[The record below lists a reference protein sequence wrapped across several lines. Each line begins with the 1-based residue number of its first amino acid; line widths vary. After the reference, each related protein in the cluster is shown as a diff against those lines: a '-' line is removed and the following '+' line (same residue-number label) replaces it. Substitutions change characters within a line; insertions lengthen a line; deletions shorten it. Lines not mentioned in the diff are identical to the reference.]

1 MFQTIRK
8 HLSYANVAATMALV
22 FALTGGAFAATSQSG
37 GGGSSG
43 AKAAAS
49 VTPLAHAAKK
59 KKAAPK
65 GIPGP
70 RGPKG
75 ETGAPGATGP
85 TGGAGP
91 AGPAGAK
98 GETGPAGSGTQGEKG
113 VQGEK
118 GLQGEKG
125 EPGETG
131 FTEKLPSGK
140 TETGEIGFEHENP
153 AEGEKEFYT
162 VSFPIPLVATVEPHF
177 IGTNKELAGEENE
190 SPAIKEG
197 KCKGDPEKPG
207 ASAGNFCV
215 FASVLGAATF
225 KGFQDDG
232 TLAEKATGLTGD
244 GLFFK
249 GKVEESSQFPGVFNP
264 ASLRAT
270 WAVTAE

>member
-131 FTEKLPSGK
+131 FTETLPSGK
-140 TETGEIGFEHENP
+140 TETGQFSEERKIT
-153 AEGEKEFYT
+153 EKEFWL
-162 VSFPIPLVATVEPHF
+162 VPISFSIPLKTGVTPHYV
-177 IGTNKELAGEENE
+177 
-190 SPAIKEG
+190 KEG
-197 KCKGDPEKPG
+197 ENSLPAGCLGSVVKPE
-207 ASAGNFCV
+207 AEAGNLCV
-215 FASVLGAATF
+215 FV
-225 KGFQDDG
+225 KKEEG
-232 TLAEKATGLTGD
+232 TTLLSFLDAGTESTTLTGPT
-244 GLFFK
+244 GEMIHIK
-249 GKVEESSQFPGVFNP
+249 AEPVENSGFPEPSVVYG
-264 ASLRAT
+264 T

>member
-1 MFQTIRK
+1 MFQTLRK
-8 HLSYANVAATMALV
+8 HLSYSNVAATMALV
-22 FALTGGAFAATSQSG
+22 FALTGGAFAATGVTS
-37 GGGSSG
+37 GGSSPS
-43 AKAAAS
+43 KATAS
-49 VTPLAHAAKK
+49 VTVAHAAKAK

-65 GIPGP
+65 SA
-70 RGPKG
+70 R
-75 ETGAPGATGP
+75 
-85 TGGAGP
+85 GP
-91 AGPAGAK
+91 AGPAGKNGTNGTDGTPGA
-98 GETGPAGSGTQGEKG
+98 TGPAGPAGPTGAAGAGTQGEKG
-113 VQGEK
+113 IQGEK
-118 GLQGEKG
+118 GANGTNG
-125 EPGETG
+125 TNGTNGETG
-131 FTEKLPSGK
+131 FTETLPTGK

-162 VSFPIPLVATVEPHF
+162 VSFPIPLAATVEPHF

-197 KCKGDPEKPG
+197 KCKGDPQKPG